1 MSGSI
6 EVAGLGKAYKKYPS
20 KWMRLFEWI
29 IPGNYSTHS
38 LHWILRGVNFSA
50 YPGQALGI
58 IGNNGAGK
66 STLLKLIVGTIQP
79 TEGLIKL
86 NGRVA
91 AILELGM
98 GFLPDFSGRQNIYM
112 AAQLLGISTDQI
124 TKLMQEIVSFSELE
138 NYIDEPL
145 RIYSSG
151 MQMRLA
157 FSVATAVRPD
167 ILIID
172 EALSVGDIHFQHK
185 SFNKIKEFRRAGTTL
200 LIVSHDKEAIQAL
213 CDHAIYL
220 DDGRIAMQGRPEEVM
235 DFYNASRSQ
244 TPIALKSVIAEDGK
258 NVSKLYSSGTGEAK
272 VSSVQILNEDSQP
285 IEIIRVGQSI
295 ILEIEVK
302 VLSNIERLVVGYG
315 IKDRLG
321 QVIYGT
327 NTHLKNMALT
337 NVDAGKVFV
346 FRFSF
351 IASLG
356 VGVYSIQT
364 ALTSSEDY
372 LSNNYEW
379 RDLALLFTVV
389 NVGKLDFAGCAWIN
403 PVIEILPR

>member
-6 EVAGLGKAYKKYPS
+6 EVVGLGKAYKKYPS
-20 KWMRLFEWI
+20 KWMRLFEWL
-29 IPGNYSTHS
+29 IPGNYTTHS
-38 LHWILRGVNFSA
+38 LHWILRGINIFA

-98 GFLPDFSGRQNIYM
+98 GFLPDFTGRQNVYM

-124 TKLMQEIVSFSELE
+124 TKLMQEIVTFSELE
-138 NYIDEPL
+138 DYIDEPL

-157 FSVATAVRPD
+157 FSVAMAIRPD

-172 EALSVGDIHFQHK
+172 EALSVGDVHFQHK
-185 SFNKIKEFRRAGTTL
+185 SFNKIREFREAGTTL

-220 DDGRIAMQGRPEEVM
+220 SHGEIAMQGRPEEVM

-244 TPIALKSVIAEDGK
+244 APIELK
-258 NVSKLYSSGTGEAK
+258 NVVATDGGIASKLHSSGTGEAK
-272 VSSVQILNEDSQP
+272 VLSVQILNEDFQP

-327 NTHLKNMALT
+327 NTHLKNMPIT
-337 NVDAGKVFV
+337 NIDAGKVFV

-356 VGVYSIQT
+356 VGIYSIQT
-364 ALTSSEDY
+364 ALTSTEDY
-372 LSNNYEW
+372 WTNNYEW
-379 RDLALLFTVV
+379 RDLAHFFTVV
-389 NVGKLDFAGCAWIN
+389 NAGTLDFAGCAWIN
-403 PVIEILPR
+403 PSIEILQR